1 MTVTNLHQP
10 EPPHSAR
17 LDPMP
22 RALYTADEVADAL
35 CISETLVRQL
45 TIDGEIPCRRIGR
58 LVRYTPSDVAFFVA
72 RREDHGYR

>member
-1 MTVTNLHQP
+1 MTVTPLHQP
-10 EPPHSAR
+10 EPRTSVR
-17 LDPMP
+17 TDPMP
-22 RALYTADEVADAL
+22 RALYTAEDVADAL

-58 LVRYTPSDVAFFVA
+58 LVRYTVSDVEFFVS